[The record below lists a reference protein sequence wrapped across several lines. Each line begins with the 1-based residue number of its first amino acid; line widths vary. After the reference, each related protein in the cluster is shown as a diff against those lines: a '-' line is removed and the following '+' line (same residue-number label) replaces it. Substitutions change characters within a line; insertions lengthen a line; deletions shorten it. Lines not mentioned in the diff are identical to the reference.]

1 MTNYLEILRLKSI
14 GCSNR
19 KIASSVKSSHN
30 TVKTVLELAQKNG
43 ISYPLDSNISNAD
56 LKKLF
61 YPDRKNAGMVR
72 KEPDYAH
79 IHKELAKP
87 GVTLTLLWNEY
98 CDECRANRETQCR

>member
-43 ISYPLDSNISNAD
+43 ISYPLDSNVSNSD
-56 LKKLF
+56 LEKLF
-61 YPDRKNAGMVR
+61 FPYRKMPVWCEKNPIMPTFTR
-72 KEPDYAH
+72 S
-79 IHKELAKP
+79 
-87 GVTLTLLWNEY
+87 
-98 CDECRANRETQCR
+98 